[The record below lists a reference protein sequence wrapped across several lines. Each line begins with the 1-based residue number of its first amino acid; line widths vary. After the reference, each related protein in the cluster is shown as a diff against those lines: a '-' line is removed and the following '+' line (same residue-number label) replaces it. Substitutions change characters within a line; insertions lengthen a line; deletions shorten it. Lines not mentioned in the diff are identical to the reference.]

1 MDEPVGFREFV
12 VARSPAL
19 LRTAWMLTGDAKAA
33 EDLLQTALARTWPHW
48 ERISDGRP
56 EAYVRR
62 VLVRTH
68 ASWLSRRW
76 RGERPTADVVAG
88 VAAGRDTGR
97 DDHASTD
104 DRLMLAAALAGLP
117 LRQRQA
123 VVLRYFDDLAVEAV
137 AELMGS
143 SPGTVKSQSAKGLA
157 KLRSALRAEE
167 PSHPHPDLD
176 EVER

>member
-1 MDEPVGFREFV
+1 LDEPVGFREFV

-19 LRTAWMLTGDAKAA
+19 LRTAWMLTGDARSA

-48 ERISDGRP
+48 EKIAEGRP

-76 RGERPTADVVAG
+76 RGESPTADVGAV
-88 VAAGRDTGR
+88 VDTGK
-97 DDHASTD
+97 DDHAAAD
-104 DRLMLAAALAGLP
+104 DRMMLAAALADLP
-117 LRQRQA
+117 VRQRQA
-123 VVLRYFDDLAVEAV
+123 VVLRYFDDLSVEAV

-143 SPGTVKSQSAKGLA
+143 SLGTVKSQSAKGLA
-157 KLRSALRAEE
+157 KLRSALLTEL
-167 PSHPHPDLD
+167 SDHHPDLD